1 MADSAERGIR
11 AYTRAGFRVFG
22 RQRERC
28 WLSGRAYDIIW
39 MDCLAREVESPVLR
53 RLLPGEG

>member
-28 WLSGRAYDIIW
+28 WLSGRAYDII
-39 MDCLAREVESPVLR
+39 
-53 RLLPGEG
+53 